1 MSLLIKILSWL
12 LTLTLLGLAA
22 LVVLVF
28 LDSRPLVQEDRTLSA
43 AEQAWAREWLVAAKP
58 HGLRD
63 GERITLT
70 LSEREANIIGNYL
83 IDKVGK
89 GRVDVRLTADGARV
103 AASLGLP
110 WDPEQ
115 RFMNLDLSLAGG
127 ERLPRIAQAH
137 LAGLPLPE
145 NLVQTIAERLV
156 NALDQARLLHQ
167 VDLQPDLALLT
178 YEWHRDAL
186 ANLGSGLVSADERAR
201 ILNYQQVLVRYAAAH
216 PRPPT
221 IALADLLSV
230 VLSAAQEASQ
240 GASQSAPAAENRAA
254 ILALAAYTNQQH
266 IRDPV
271 PPDTRSSRIR
281 FRSVALLGRRD
292 LAQHFMTSAAL
303 AAQGGTA
310 LSDLVGLYKEVA
322 DSRGGSGFS
331 FADLAADRAGT
342 RFANL
347 ATGQRQ
353 DAQAVQAA
361 AREGLTADDLM
372 PAIDRLPEGMNAAAF
387 AAAFQDTKSPA
398 YRSAVATIER
408 DIDALRLFRKA
419 IK

>member
-1 MSLLIKILSWL
+1 MSILIKVLSWL
-12 LTLTLLGLAA
+12 LTLTLLGLGA

-28 LDSRPLVQEDRTLSA
+28 LDSRPLVPEDRTLSA
-43 AEQAWAREWLVAAKP
+43 AERAWAREWLVAAKP

-83 IDKVGK
+83 IDKVGQ

-115 RFMNLDLSLAGG
+115 RFVNLDLSLAGG
-127 ERLPRIAQAH
+127 ERLPRIEQAR

-156 NALDQARLLHQ
+156 NALDQARLLHH

-201 ILNYQQVLVRYAAAH
+201 ILTYQHALVSYAAAH
-216 PRPPT
+216 PKPPT
-221 IALADLLSV
+221 IALADLLAV
-230 VLSAAQEASQ
+230 VLSAAQDAP
-240 GASQSAPAAENRAA
+240 QSDPAAENRAA
-254 ILALAAYTNQQH
+254 ILALAAYANQQY
-266 IRDPV
+266 IRDPDQ
-271 PPDTRSSRIR
+271 PDAGSARTR
-281 FRSVALLGRRD
+281 FRPVALLGRGD

-310 LSDLVGLYKEVA
+310 LSDLVGLFKEVA

-347 ATGQRQ
+347 ATGKRQ

-398 YRSAVATIER
+398 YRSAVAAIER
-408 DIDALRLFRKA
+408 DIDALRLFQKA
-419 IK
+419 TR

>member
-1 MSLLIKILSWL
+1 MSILIKVLSWL
-12 LTLTLLGLAA
+12 LTLTLLGLGA

-28 LDSRPLVQEDRTLSA
+28 LDSRPLVPQDRTLSA

-58 HGLRD
+58 QGLRD

-83 IDKVGK
+83 IDRVGQ

-103 AASLGLP
+103 TASLGLP

-127 ERLPRIAQAH
+127 ERLPRIEQAR

-156 NALDQARLLHQ
+156 NALDQARLLHH

-201 ILNYQQVLVRYAAAH
+201 ILTYQHVLVRYAAAH
-216 PRPPT
+216 PKPPT

-230 VLSAAQEASQ
+230 VLSAAQ
-240 GASQSAPAAENRAA
+240 GASQSDPVAENRAA
-254 ILALAAYTNQQH
+254 LLALAAYTNQQH
-266 IRDPV
+266 IRDPDQ
-271 PPDTRSSRIR
+271 PDARSARTR
-281 FRSVALLGRRD
+281 FRPVALLGRRD

-303 AAQGGTA
+303 AAQGGSA

-347 ATGQRQ
+347 AAGNRQ

-361 AREGLTADDLM
+361 AREGFTTDDLM

-398 YRSAVATIER
+398 YRSAVAAIER
-408 DIDALRLFRKA
+408 DIDALRLFQRA
-419 IK
+419 AR